1 MPLQWTYNNTKI
13 PLELN
18 LDISFIK
25 FFFIQTILDTSKNY
39 TPWIQE
45 IDDELK
51 DSNTIIDN
59 LKEKFSSLKHS
70 LSLYD
75 VAPLNINMEY
85 SYSKFIFDFQ
95 YFYTGLYYKTF
106 YSKINWYTSEHLW
119 LLNILTNYYSKFL
132 IDNPFLYPI
141 FYWKFINSLFKE
153 SLISFWL
160 ILPDKSFFLLFSL
173 LIMCLWG
180 LDIKQ
185 ENELSNHNSI
195 VCLGLWVGFVLFL
208 VSEIMFFFSF
218 FWAFFHF
225 TLNPHPYMF
234 CFWPP
239 QGTYL
244 ESYRLKPLF
253 NTIILITSGVTV
265 GLSHSAVK

>member
-1 MPLQWTYNNTKI
+1 MPLEWTFNNTRI
-13 PLELN
+13 PQVLN
-18 LDISFIK
+18 LDNSFRK
-25 FFFIQTILDTSKNY
+25 FFFIQQILDTSKNY
-39 TPWIQE
+39 TIWIVE

-51 DSNTIIDN
+51 NSNTIIDN
-59 LKEKFSSLKHS
+59 LTKKFSSLR
-70 LSLYD
+70 SLYLYL
-75 VAPLNINMEY
+75 AEPINIDMKY

-95 YFYTGLYYKTF
+95 YFYTELYYRTF

-119 LLNILTNYYSKFL
+119 LINILAKYYSKFL
-132 IDNPFLYPI
+132 IDNPFLYPT
-141 FYWKFINSLFKE
+141 FYWKFINTLFKE
-153 SLISFWL
+153 SLINFWL
-160 ILPDKSFFLLFSL
+160 LLPDKSFFLLFSL
-173 LIMCLWG
+173 FIMCLWG

-185 ENELSNHNSI
+185 ESELSNHNSI
-195 VCLGLWVGFVLFL
+195 VSLGLWIGFVLFL